1 MQEFGKVVQFFQNK
15 RFSSGRRINHLTGRR
30 RCNAG
35 SVKFSHGH
43 VRVAKRTEDGSHRPQ
58 RKRTTLQTVH
68 PFPKSLTIPQR
79 FFGSCISL
87 RVCIK
92 KLEQVVRRRNDI
104 FNFARS
110 LSLQNRDDLDKDLL
124 LWEKPHL
131 LMKAL

>member
-1 MQEFGKVVQFFQNK
+1 MQVP
-15 RFSSGRRINHLTGRR
+15 S
-30 RCNAG
+30 
-35 SVKFSHGH
+35 KFSHGH
-43 VRVAKRTEDGSHRPQ
+43 VRVAKRTADGNHRPQ

-79 FFGSCISL
+79 FGSCISL

-110 LSLQNRDDLDKDLL
+110 LSLKDWNSLDKDFVV
-124 LWEKPHL
+124 WKKVNR
-131 LMKAL
+131 LMKALECHAGLDRLAEDFYRLRKMRRKPRKIIVRDW